1 MGNWKSISALSVNN
15 NMASAKIEVEK
26 PTYDRYI
33 LDENNIFI
41 PDRYLTRMAHNG
53 LLEKFIDLVAAVN
66 IETEKMN
73 SILFKLKRGHETAY
87 DDVDLKRFQIDNN
100 DEPCNMKT
108 CDTDPSTSA
117 LVQYKH
123 NELRDCNSIDLTQA
137 ERSTSVLTHHELS
150 GCQPRTLPDKNNG
163 RYAYLPIFPMG
174 SVGVDNC
181 LLLANV
187 PEIRLTPQEMARRQ
201 HGAYTSEA
209 LRMMNTYKYIDTFSL
224 SEQDAEELTLR
235 LQVGQSII
243 TFNADRLRCICDCN
257 SIYWYFIPL
266 RREEEL
272 ADNIVYTRGASIG
285 NPDLAYIMA
294 TMAIT
299 NDRVAQYLNPV
310 PLPPAAYVFS
320 YRQLQRQREFFENI
334 IGSSIHQLPYG
345 LVEFS
350 TGLPHPFNDT
360 HEWVPLDTSDLPT
373 NEFERQ
379 WVLEEMTKLFTPYP
393 YTIIPNKNDNQTIQT
408 DVHPSNIGLHVL
420 QPIIHDQHSM
430 LDNLTQNSINATDMA
445 NATHHEHSKMDLTF
459 TSWFYLIS
467 LCLTCIGVG
476 LMVYVA
482 VSKNG
487 ASTFCNFLFTMP
499 APLTS
504 RFHQQQKRPQQV
516 EQGRIRGEFHDPP
529 KELQP
534 TMTLIPTDLV

>member
-1 MGNWKSISALSVNN
+1 
-15 NMASAKIEVEK
+15 MASAKIEVEK

-87 DDVDLKRFQIDNN
+87 DDVDLKRFQIDND

-123 NELRDCNSIDLTQA
+123 DELVLDRTYNLNIDLTQA